1 MNNFFFIGI
10 IQNFKILR
18 IVFTPKK
25 LIKGNYKPSKMKVL
39 KYTFQ
44 QSFKPHN
51 YWEFM
56 GKKTKNQQQQNARTN
71 AHIFACTHKCKYAYT
86 IMQAYTH
93 AHIDTIIYTQTYPY
107 THRLKRIYF
116 S

>member
-56 GKKTKNQQQQNARTN
+56 GKKNEKSTTTKRAHKRT
-71 AHIFACTHKCKYAYT
+71 HICMYT
-86 IMQAYTH
+86 
-93 AHIDTIIYTQTYPY
+93 
-107 THRLKRIYF
+107 
-116 S
+116 

>member
-1 MNNFFFIGI
+1 
-10 IQNFKILR
+10 
-18 IVFTPKK
+18 
-25 LIKGNYKPSKMKVL
+25 MKVL

-44 QSFKPHN
+44 QSFKLHN

-56 GKKTKNQQQQNARTN
+56 GKKNEKSTTIKRAHKRT
-71 AHIFACTHKCKYAYT
+71 HIACTHKCKYAYT

-107 THRLKRIYF
+107 THRLKKSTSAKTKSLY
-116 S
+116 